1 MTDIAASNQPTLL
14 LPRLPRWAGYLA
26 ACVGMFMAIL
36 DIQIVV
42 TALPLIQEKL
52 RIGAENMSW
61 IQTAYIIAEVVAI
74 PLIGLLMRVFSMRWL
89 FASAIALFTF
99 ASIGCAFSSGFHDL
113 LLWRVLQ
120 GFAGGVLIPL
130 VFSGIFLLFPR
141 GFEQT
146 LATTT
151 GGFLA
156 VLAPALGPIAGG
168 WLTEHYSWEWLFLIN
183 VGPGIVAF
191 AVGIFCLPKARIN
204 TGLLASLDWI
214 SVVCFGTALALL
226 IVGLKE
232 APSRGWLSPVV
243 AGCFLA
249 TVLLLV
255 VSVRRPQPAIMYH
268 LLRDRALAF
277 GCAFSFIL
285 GVVLF
290 GSVYLLPV
298 FLGFVRGHGPLAIGL
313 VTVVM
318 GMAQL
323 VAAPVVVQLD
333 RYFDARFLTGIGFVG
348 FGFGLMLNADLTIAS
363 DYNEVF
369 WPQII
374 RGLAVALCILPP
386 IRLALALQAKDKVSD
401 ASGLFNLARNIG
413 GAIGIALMDTVMFSR
428 SPEHSDAI
436 LSLISSDPEKAAKLL
451 DMPLAD
457 LPTPDDAMSMLG
469 IMDIIQSASLTMAIN
484 ECWWLLAVA
493 CLATLPLL
501 FFLGPVPSAMH
512 YARRGET

>member
-1 MTDIAASNQPTLL
+1 MTEIPSPHQPTLF

-89 FASAIALFTF
+89 FAWAIAMFTF
-99 ASIGCAFSSGFHDL
+99 ASIGCAYSSGFQDL
-113 LLWRVLQ
+113 LVWRVLQ

-191 AVGIFCLPKARIN
+191 AVGISCLPKARIN
-204 TGLLASLDWI
+204 TGLLASLDWL
-214 SVVCFGTALALL
+214 SVVSFGAALALL
-226 IVGLKE
+226 VIGLKE
-232 APSRGWLSPVV
+232 APSRGWFSPVV
-243 AGCFLA
+243 LGCFIA
-249 TVLLLV
+249 TVSMIV
-255 VSVRRPQPAIMYH
+255 FSVRRPQPAIMYH

-277 GCAFSFIL
+277 GCVFSFIL

-290 GSVYLLPV
+290 GAVYILPV

-318 GMAQL
+318 GMAQI
-323 VAAPVVVQLD
+323 VAAPLVVQLD
-333 RYFDARFLTGIGFVG
+333 RWFDARLLTGIGFVA
-348 FGFGLMLNADLTIAS
+348 FGIGLMLNANLTIAS

-386 IRLALALQAKDKVSD
+386 IRMALVLQSRDQVSD

-428 SPEHSDAI
+428 APEHSDTI
-436 LSLISSDPEKAAKLL
+436 LALISSSPEAAARLL

-457 LPTPDDAMSMLG
+457 LPTHDDAMSMLG
-469 IMDIIQSASLTMAIN
+469 IMDVIQSASLTMAIN
-484 ECWWLLAVA
+484 ECWWLLTVA
-493 CLATLPLL
+493 SFATLPLL
-501 FFLGPVPSAMH
+501 LWQGHVPSAVH
-512 YARRGET
+512 YLRRGES